1 MGNFE
6 RVRPPAQR
14 SRTQHLVSLG
24 HRSRVHHYP
33 RRHRLQQEDSATST
47 TTLRAEQTSGSLR
60 GVPVQLVN
68 AMCVQVESDRD
79 PRVTEPLRHNLRRHT
94 SLKRQRRPRVPQ
106 IMEPNPWKPRPPN
119 HPPEAPRH
127 VRRRQRRP
135 VRFAVHPRC
144 GFASPACSCRGP
156 SLLERFECA
165 AERQREVRFSDN
177 HDYRTVIEIS
187 HHEEGQAL

>member
-1 MGNFE
+1 MAQLLREEGLPIRDVGE
-6 RVRPPAQR
+6 LIGVSHQRVSQILA
-14 SRTQHLVSLG
+14 SLF
-24 HRSRVHHYP
+24 
-33 RRHRLQQEDSATST
+33 
-47 TTLRAEQTSGSLR
+47 
-60 GVPVQLVN
+60 
-68 AMCVQVESDRD
+68 D

-94 SLKRQRRPRVPQ
+94 SLKRQRRSRVPQ

-165 AERQREVRFSDN
+165 A
-177 HDYRTVIEIS
+177 
-187 HHEEGQAL
+187 